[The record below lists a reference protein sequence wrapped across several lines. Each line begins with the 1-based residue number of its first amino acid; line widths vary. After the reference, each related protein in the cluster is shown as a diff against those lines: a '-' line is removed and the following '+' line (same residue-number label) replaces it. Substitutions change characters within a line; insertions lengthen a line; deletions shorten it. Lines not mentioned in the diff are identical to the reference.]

1 MASQKNP
8 PDTDPISPK
17 PSARKTNTALLNQLK
32 RKAELVERDSSPSS
46 RKRQQKEPNDIR
58 NCEQSN
64 ESNDERGED
73 ALPRMRNPLTTTAA
87 KFVTDPQGRRRSI
100 VFGAGHTAD
109 RSYDIGFLGPSSTW
123 AYGRQVMGM
132 IREYLNQDE
141 SPLVPLNTDGQALP
155 LEFPSEKQLGGTILM
170 DNLPSLDY
178 AIYLTNTVKFHIS
191 QTYHLFDEHSF
202 LNGLFSLY
210 NDGPRPL
217 NGKTRLWYVQYFI
230 IMAFGKALLVR
241 GQSASNPPGGG
252 YFMRA
257 MEIFPDVDGLY
268 QDAIL
273 AIEICC
279 GLALYLQSIDHRN
292 SAYTYLGLGLRIAL
306 SQGLHRDPGGENR
319 DHREAVRERSAWWTL
334 YILDRKFSSLMGAPN
349 SLHDEDISVPFPQPA
364 RSIQKSTTLEMHVK
378 LSRLIAKVLNTV
390 YGVDGRLD
398 SSFLRNVQNMLRQLA
413 TLGEELNASVELDLN
428 SSNPLSRVSATI
440 NLCYHQCIVLAT
452 RPLLMCLLRD
462 KLETRSRGGKT
473 HREIVGPVKALLKAS
488 CDSAT
493 KSLRILSALY
503 SQDLLETFLPFDLDH
518 AFSASF
524 VLSLVSAI
532 QPFPNTI
539 GDSYME
545 TTTMLLDSLT
555 ASGNVSARF
564 RQEELQRLHDM
575 LLLVSQD
582 PDQANALE
590 QDTSGVVNVPLMLQ
604 GVSPNQMLSVAS
616 LLETYPGFDVSP
628 DAAENR
634 WLWEGEMPEFSYE

>member
-1 MASQKNP
+1 MSE
-8 PDTDPISPK
+8 T
-17 PSARKTNTALLNQLK
+17 RLLNQLK
-32 RKAELVERDSSPSS
+32 RKAELAERDSSPSS
-46 RKRQQKEPNDIR
+46 RKRKQKESNDTR
-58 NCEQSN
+58 NCEQYN

-73 ALPRMRNPLTTTAA
+73 ILPRMRNPLTTTAA
-87 KFVTDPQGRRRSI
+87 KFVTDPQGRRR
-100 VFGAGHTAD
+100 
-109 RSYDIGFLGPSSTW
+109 FLGPSSTW
-123 AYGRQVMGM
+123 AYGRQVMSM
-132 IREYLNQDE
+132 IREYLNQDV

-155 LEFPSEKQLGGTILM
+155 LEFPSEKQLGGTISM

-191 QTYHLFDEHSF
+191 QTYHLFDEQSF

-217 NGKTRLWYVQYFI
+217 DGKTRLWYVQYFI

-241 GQSASNPPGGG
+241 GLSASNPPGGG

-257 MEIFPDVDGLY
+257 MEMFPDVDGLY
-268 QDAIL
+268 QDIVL
-273 AIEICC
+273 AIEVCC

-319 DHREAVRERSAWWTL
+319 DHKEAVRERSAWWTL

-349 SLHDEDISVPFPQPA
+349 SLHDEDISVPFPQPN
-364 RSIQKSTTLEMHVK
+364 RSIQKPTTLEMHVK

-413 TLGEELNASVELDLN
+413 TLGEELNGSVELDLN
-428 SSNPLSRVSATI
+428 SSTPLSRVSATI

-462 KLETRSRGGKT
+462 KLETRSRGDKT

-539 GDSYME
+539 GDSYLE
-545 TTTMLLDSLT
+545 TTTTLLNALT

-575 LLLVSQD
+575 LLLVGQEYA
-582 PDQANALE
+582 DQATAPE
-590 QDTSGVVNVPLMLQ
+590 TQDASGIVNVSLMPQ

-628 DAAENR
+628 DAADNR
-634 WLWEGEMPEFSYE
+634 WLWEGEMPDFSYE

>member
-1 MASQKNP
+1 
-8 PDTDPISPK
+8 
-17 PSARKTNTALLNQLK
+17 
-32 RKAELVERDSSPSS
+32 
-46 RKRQQKEPNDIR
+46 
-58 NCEQSN
+58 
-64 ESNDERGED
+64 
-73 ALPRMRNPLTTTAA
+73 MRNPLTTTAA
-87 KFVTDPQGRRRSI
+87 KFVTDSQGRRR
-100 VFGAGHTAD
+100 
-109 RSYDIGFLGPSSTW
+109 FLGPSSTW

-141 SPLVPLNTDGQALP
+141 SPVVPLNTDGQALP
-155 LEFPSEKQLGGTILM
+155 LEFPSEKQLGGTISM

-191 QTYHLFDEHSF
+191 QTYHLFDEQSF

-241 GQSASNPPGGG
+241 GLSASNPPGGG

-257 MEIFPDVDGLY
+257 MDMFPDVDGLY
-268 QDAIL
+268 QDTIL
-273 AIEICC
+273 AIE
-279 GLALYLQSIDHRN
+279 
-292 SAYTYLGLGLRIAL
+292 LGLGLRIAL
-306 SQGLHRDPGGENR
+306 SQGLHRDPGGENL
-319 DHREAVRERSAWWTL
+319 DHREAIRERSAWWTL

-349 SLHDEDISVPFPQPA
+349 SLHDEDISVPFPQPN

-398 SSFLRNVQNMLRQLA
+398 SSFLRNIQTMLRQLA

-428 SSNPLSRVSATI
+428 SSTPLSRVSATI

-462 KLETRSRGGKT
+462 KLETRSRGDKT

-493 KSLRILSALY
+493 KSLRILSALH

-539 GDSYME
+539 GDSYLE
-545 TTTMLLDSLT
+545 TTTTLLNALA

-564 RQEELQRLHDM
+564 RQEELQRLYDM
-575 LLLVSQD
+575 LLLVNQEL
-582 PDQANALE
+582 PDQAIALE
-590 QDTSGVVNVPLMLQ
+590 TQDTSGIVNPSLMPQ

-616 LLETYPGFDVSP
+616 LLETYPGFDLSP
-628 DAAENR
+628 NAADNR